1 MSKALPKIQSN
12 IYVKEV
18 KITALT
24 EVEAVEKAK
33 LFEQFSQMT
42 GVVFLINCM
51 EKLRKTPTLLI
62 KSFFGALPT
71 D

>member
-1 MSKALPKIQSN
+1 MNMQLPKIQSN

-18 KITALT
+18 KITALN

-42 GVVFLINCM
+42 GVIFLIKCM
-51 EKLRKTPTLLI
+51 EMLGKTKPLLI
-62 KSFFGALPT
+62 KSIFGALPT
-71 D
+71 E